1 MAKLTLIRHGQSLWN
16 AQNRFTGWVD
26 VPLSRQGID
35 EALAAGELLA
45 NDKFDAA
52 FTSTLMRAQETLML
66 LLSANRVSCSPVI
79 IHPEI
84 GSDWFM
90 HMEQQVIDSML
101 PIYYDQRLNER
112 YYGDLQGK
120 DKDET
125 SHKYGADQVKIWRR
139 SFNICPPNGE
149 SLELTCARTLPCF
162 KERILPMLE
171 SGKNVI
177 ISAHGNS
184 LRSII
189 MDLEGIGQ
197 EDIVSLEIATGKPLQ
212 YSFVA
217 GTFIKI
223 SE

>member
-1 MAKLTLIRHGQSLWN
+1 MAQLTLIRHGQSLWN

-35 EALAAGELLA
+35 EALAAG
-45 NDKFDAA
+45 DKLKDMSFDVA

-66 LLSANRVSCSPVI
+66 LLSANQASNSPVI
-79 IHPEI
+79 MHEED
-84 GSDWFM
+84 GGDWFQ
-90 HMEQQVIDSML
+90 HMEAEVIAGML

-125 SHKYGADQVKIWRR
+125 REKYGADQVKIWRR
-139 SFNICPPNGE
+139 SFSTCPPNGE
-149 SLELTCARTLPCF
+149 SLELTCKRTLPCF
-162 KERILPMLE
+162 EERIMPLLE
-171 SGKNVI
+171 AGKNVI

-189 MDLEGIGQ
+189 MDLENISE
-197 EDIVSLEIATGKPLQ
+197 EDIVSLEIATGNPLH
-212 YSFVA
+212 YKYEAGSFQ
-217 GTFIKI
+217 KI
-223 SE
+223 

>member
-35 EALAAGELLA
+35 EALAAGELLS
-45 NDKFDAA
+45 NEKFDIA

-66 LLSANRVSCSPVI
+66 LLSANKASCSPVI
-79 IHPEI
+79 MHSDI

-90 HMEQQVIDSML
+90 HMEQQVIDGML
-101 PIYYDQRLNER
+101 PIYYDMRLNER

-125 SHKYGADQVKIWRR
+125 REKYGDSQVKIWRR
-139 SFNICPPNGE
+139 SFNVCPPNGE
-149 SLELTCARTLPCF
+149 SLALTCERTLPCF
-162 KERILPMLE
+162 KERILPILE

-189 MDLEGIGQ
+189 MDLEDIS
-197 EDIVSLEIATGKPLQ
+197 EDDIVGLEIATGKPLQ
-212 YSFVA
+212 YSFVS
-217 GTFIKI
+217 GSFSKL
-223 SE
+223 